1 MQRWEYLQH
10 DEPWP
15 KIAGEMVDLPKRWDA
30 LEITLNGWELVSTV
44 RTPSGTITSLFKRPY
59 EEKRTGVSAP
69 LSDQRTGVW
78 AGASDQQ
85 TGVSANPPD
94 QRAGVPALASV
105 SGDKKRKGGRA

>member
-44 RTPSGTITSLFKRPY
+44 RTPSGTITSLFKRPFV
-59 EEKRTGVSAP
+59 EKTAE
-69 LSDQRTGVW
+69 
-78 AGASDQQ
+78 
-85 TGVSANPPD
+85 
-94 QRAGVPALASV
+94 RAEVPAFIPVPV
-105 SGDKKRKGGRA
+105 SDRKRKGGRA